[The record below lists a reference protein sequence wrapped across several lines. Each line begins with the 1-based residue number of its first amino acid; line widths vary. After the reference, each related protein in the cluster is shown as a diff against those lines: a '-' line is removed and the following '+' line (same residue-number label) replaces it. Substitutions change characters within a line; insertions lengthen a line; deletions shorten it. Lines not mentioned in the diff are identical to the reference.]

1 MLLIAFNVPSTSN
14 FGSSIDSNVDRSRAE
29 GGRKTKN
36 EAGAGGSHAVGKS
49 AGAEEKMKNLV
60 GGRGAL
66 PVEQRTRSAPAPQ
79 RGGHSSFCKLGGRS
93 GSRERGIE
101 WYRPRNKD
109 LDVLHLY
116 FKI

>member
-1 MLLIAFNVPSTSN
+1 MFLQLQNLAVQSTRTWI
-14 FGSSIDSNVDRSRAE
+14 GA
-29 GGRKTKN
+29 GRK
-36 EAGAGGSHAVGKS
+36 
-49 AGAEEKMKNLV
+49 AEEKQKTRPVQEVAMPWVNQQARKKKMKNLV

-79 RGGHSSFCKLGGRS
+79 RGGHSSFCKLGERS
-93 GSRERGIE
+93 GSGERGIE

-109 LDVLHLY
+109 LDVLHLH